1 MQLID
6 TKGVARKLSIHPN
19 RVYVF
24 LREDATFPK
33 PFKLTR
39 KMNRWVESEVEEWIR
54 HKKGETDGEGN

>member
-24 LREDATFPK
+24 LREDETFPK

-39 KMNRWVESEVEEWIR
+39 NSNRWVESDVDNWIKTKQGEAHVESV
-54 HKKGETDGEGN
+54 